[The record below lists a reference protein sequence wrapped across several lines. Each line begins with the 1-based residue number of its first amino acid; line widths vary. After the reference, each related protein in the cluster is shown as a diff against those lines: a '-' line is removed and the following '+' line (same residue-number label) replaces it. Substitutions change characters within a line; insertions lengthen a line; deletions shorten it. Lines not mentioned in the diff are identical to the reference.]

1 MSALAGIGARI
12 AVRTGAFF
20 AGLWPKIAFVGS
32 ILLALL
38 GVYAAVR
45 RSGRD
50 AERADQLDAGVKTIG
65 RANQAAQ
72 RVEPTAEAIAY
83 DPNNLDRVR

>member
-1 MSALAGIGARI
+1 MSALALIGAP
-12 AVRTGAFF
+12 VRAFF
-20 AGLWPKIAFVGS
+20 AGLWPKIVFVGA

-50 AERADQLDAGVKTIG
+50 AERADQLAAGMETIG
-65 RANQAAQ
+65 RANAAVDQ
-72 RVEPTAEAIAY
+72 VEPTAEAIAH

>member
-1 MSALAGIGARI
+1 MNTLAAIG
-12 AVRTGAFF
+12 VRVGGFF
-20 AGLWPKIAFVGS
+20 AGLWPKIVFLGA
-32 ILLALL
+32 ILLALV
-38 GVYAAVR
+38 GVYAVVR

-72 RVEPTAEAIAY
+72 RVEPTEEAIAH

>member
-1 MSALAGIGARI
+1 MSALAVVGAR
-12 AVRTGAFF
+12 VGAFF
-20 AGLWPKIAFVGS
+20 AGLWPKIVFVGA

-38 GVYAAVR
+38 GVYAGVR

-50 AERADQLDAGVKTIG
+50 AERADQLKAGVKTIG
-65 RANQAAQ
+65 RANAAVD
-72 RVEPTAEAIAY
+72 RVEPTAEAIAH

>member
-1 MSALAGIGARI
+1 MSALA
-12 AVRTGAFF
+12 AVGVRVGGFF
-20 AGLWPKIAFVGS
+20 AGLWPKIAFVGAV
-32 ILLALL
+32 LLALL

-50 AERADQLDAGVKTIG
+50 AERADQAEAGVKTIG
-65 RANQAAQ
+65 RANAAAQ
-72 RVEPTAEAIAY
+72 RVEPTQEAIAD

>member
-1 MSALAGIGARI
+1 MSALAAIGVRI
-12 AVRTGAFF
+12 GEFF
-20 AGLWPKIAFVGS
+20 VGLWPKIVFLGA
-32 ILLALL
+32 ILLALV
-38 GVYAAVR
+38 GVYAGVR

-65 RANQAAQ
+65 RANHAAE
-72 RVEPTAEAIAY
+72 RVEPTEEAIAH

>member
-1 MSALAGIGARI
+1 MSVIAALGAR
-12 AVRTGAFF
+12 VGAIFT
-20 AGLWPKIAFVGS
+20 GLWPKIVFVGA
-32 ILLALL
+32 ILLALV

-65 RANQAAQ
+65 RANVAAQ
-72 RVEPTAEAIAY
+72 RVEPTQEAIAN
-83 DPNNLDRVR
+83 DPNNLDRER

>member
-1 MSALAGIGARI
+1 MSWLAAIGPRL
-12 AVRTGAFF
+12 GGFF
-20 AGLWPKIAFVGS
+20 IGLWPKIVFVGA

-38 GVYAAVR
+38 GVYAGVR

-65 RANQAAQ
+65 RANEAVE
-72 RVEPTAEAIAY
+72 RVERTAEAIAH

>member
-1 MSALAGIGARI
+1 MIRLAAIGARL
-12 AVRTGAFF
+12 GGFF
-20 AGLWPKIAFVGS
+20 AGLWPKIVIAGA

-38 GVYAAVR
+38 GVYAGIR

-65 RANQAAQ
+65 RANEAVE
-72 RVEPTAEAIAY
+72 RVEPTAEAIAH

>member
-1 MSALAGIGARI
+1 MIRLAAIGARL
-12 AVRTGAFF
+12 GGFF
-20 AGLWPKIAFVGS
+20 AGLWPKIVFVGA

-38 GVYAAVR
+38 GVYAGIR

-65 RANQAAQ
+65 RANEAVE
-72 RVEPTAEAIAY
+72 RVEPTAEAIAH

>member
-1 MSALAGIGARI
+1 MTALAAVGARI
-12 AVRTGAFF
+12 GGLF
-20 AGLWPKIAFVGS
+20 AGLWPKIVFVGA
-32 ILLALL
+32 ILLALV

-65 RANQAAQ
+65 RSNEAAA
-72 RVEPTAEAIAY
+72 RVEPTAEAIAH
-83 DPNNLDRVR
+83 DPNNLDRQR

>member
-1 MSALAGIGARI
+1 MIRLATIGTRI
-12 AVRTGAFF
+12 GAFF
-20 AGLWPKIAFVGS
+20 AGLWPKIVFLGA

-38 GVYAAVR
+38 GVYAAIR

-50 AERADQLDAGVKTIG
+50 AERADQLGAGMKTIG

-72 RVEPTAEAIAY
+72 RVEPTEEAIAH

>member
-1 MSALAGIGARI
+1 MIGLAAIGTRI
-12 AVRTGAFF
+12 GAFF
-20 AGLWPKIAFVGS
+20 AGLWPKIVFVGAL
-32 ILLALL
+32 LLALF

-65 RANQAAQ
+65 RANAAAL
-72 RVEPTAEAIAY
+72 RVEPTQEAIAN

>member
-1 MSALAGIGARI
+1 MTALAAIGVRI
-12 AVRTGAFF
+12 GGFF
-20 AGLWPKIAFVGS
+20 AGLWPKIVFGAA

-65 RANQAAQ
+65 RANVAAQ
-72 RVEPTAEAIAY
+72 RVEPTAEAIAH
-83 DPNNLDRVR
+83 DPHNLDRRR

>member
-1 MSALAGIGARI
+1 MSDLAAIGLR
-12 AVRTGAFF
+12 VGGFF
-20 AGLWPKIAFVGS
+20 AGLWPKIVFLGA
-32 ILLALL
+32 ILLALV
-38 GVYAAVR
+38 GVYAVVR

-72 RVEPTAEAIAY
+72 RVEPTEEAIAH
-83 DPNNLDRVR
+83 DPNNLDRER

>member
-1 MSALAGIGARI
+1 MIRVAAIGSRI
-12 AVRTGAFF
+12 GAFF
-20 AGLWPKIAFVGS
+20 AGLWPKIVFVGA
-32 ILLALL
+32 ILLALF

-65 RANQAAQ
+65 RANAAAQ
-72 RVEPTAEAIAY
+72 RVEPTLEAIAN

>member
-1 MSALAGIGARI
+1 MIRLAAIGARI
-12 AVRTGAFF
+12 AGFF
-20 AGLWPKIAFVGS
+20 AGLWPKIVFGAA

-38 GVYAAVR
+38 GVYAAIR

-72 RVEPTAEAIAY
+72 RVEPTEEAIAN

>member
-1 MSALAGIGARI
+1 MISFAAIAGRVG
-12 AVRTGAFF
+12 GFF
-20 AGLWPKIAFVGS
+20 AGLWPKIVFIGA
-32 ILLALL
+32 ILLALV

-65 RANQAAQ
+65 RANEAAN
-72 RVEPTAEAIAY
+72 RVEPTAEAIAH
-83 DPNNLDRVR
+83 DPNNLDRRR

>member
-1 MSALAGIGARI
+1 MSALAAIG
-12 AVRTGAFF
+12 VRVGGFF
-20 AGLWPKIAFVGS
+20 SGLWPKIVFVGA

-38 GVYAAVR
+38 GVYAGVR

-65 RANQAAQ
+65 RANEAVE
-72 RVEPTAEAIAY
+72 RVEPTAEAIAH